1 MNSPQTQ
8 SSRLAESKSSLNLS
22 SSSPAST
29 PPASTTVFRRLKP
42 WFLSIVLHTLFLL
55 ALGLW
60 VIDSLAGDAGH
71 RIWATYAGNDSAMAD
86 FTVASVSSYDPTSS
100 APTTASAVLEQPVT
114 TQLDTSADPS
124 PLDALDSF
132 DPPSAALASM
142 DLFERSDVWGA
153 ELGGGKA
160 MKSLSDLTRAASG
173 ADKLVAAA
181 GIGEAGE
188 VVTGAIRSELEQD
201 NTLVVWLFD
210 ASASLTLKRNQMA
223 VHAES
228 FYKSIEAFNTKRR
241 DRDADASTLYSS
253 VIAFG
258 QNWREILRPTHVGAR
273 AISAMTKVPIDTTG
287 DENVMS
293 AVTQAVQLYREQRKR
308 KERIL
313 IVILTD
319 ESGDDTLRLEPT
331 IEYCRS
337 AGVAVHVIGPNAVM
351 GCEQG
356 SQLCHIPSGG
366 REYAFWLPVKKG
378 PETSLPERFL
388 VPYWHDSALPMW
400 QQSGARVA
408 ANTPWY
414 GGPYRERLH
423 SGFGPFALTRLALQT
438 GGSFTM
444 LDENGSRSVEQ
455 WSNRNE
461 YLPDY
466 DSVDQYVRSLHQYP
480 VRKFVVDAA
489 TISYQHADLFVPPR
503 MTFLGERSPV
513 YPYPILHPYFV
524 PSKFRDQLSRVLRI
538 ERARIEKAS
547 EVLQSFVVRLEDT
560 SVPWHEETL
569 PRWQASFDLTKGRV
583 YAMQARCL
591 EYLAATEGLV
601 QSLSPQV
608 NEITLLPD
616 ASLRSSESRYLV
628 DTAIHS
634 LDKCIEEHTGT
645 PWASLAQ
652 WELDTPVG
660 LRVAPAVIPPPPP
673 APPRPP
679 RGPSFS
685 TKMPSGS
692 SSGSSFSFP
701 RL

>member
-1 MNSPQTQ
+1 MNS
-8 SSRLAESKSSLNLS
+8 SSANASRFAEPNPALNFS
-22 SSSPAST
+22 TSPAA
-29 PPASTTVFRRLKP
+29 PTTVLKQLQP
-42 WFLSIVLHTLFLL
+42 WFLSIVLHTLLLL

-60 VIDSLAGDAGH
+60 VFDHLSGDAGH
-71 RIWATYAGNDSAMAD
+71 RIWATYPADDSAMAD
-86 FTVASVSSYDPTSS
+86 FTVASVSAYDPTV
-100 APTTASAVLEQPVT
+100 AASMTPAAVLEQPVAAP
-114 TQLDTSADPS
+114 LDTPPDLS
-124 PLDALDSF
+124 PLDALDMSN
-132 DPPSAALASM
+132 PPSASLASM
-142 DLFERSDVWGA
+142 ELFTRSDVWGEEVRA
-153 ELGGGKA
+153 GEAK
-160 MKSLSDLTRAASG
+160 KKLSNLTREASG
-173 ADKLVAAA
+173 ADKLIAAA

-188 VVTGAIRSELEQD
+188 VVTGVIRSELEQG
-201 NTLVVWLFD
+201 NTLIVWLFD
-210 ASASLTLKRNQMA
+210 ASASLTHKRSQMA
-223 VHAES
+223 DHAES

-241 DRDADASTLYSS
+241 DKAENENTLFSS

-273 AISAMTKVPIDTTG
+273 AISAMTKVPIDTSG

-308 KERIL
+308 QERIM

-319 ESGDDTLRLEPT
+319 ESGDDTLRLEDT

-351 GCEQG
+351 GCERG

-388 VPYWHDSALPMW
+388 VPYWHESSLPLW
-400 QQSGARVA
+400 QQSGASVA

-444 LDENGSRSVEQ
+444 LDEDATRSVDQ
-455 WSNRNE
+455 WANRKD

-466 DSVDQYVRSLHQYP
+466 ASVNQYVRSLQDYP

-489 TISYQHADLFVPPR
+489 TLSYQQAELFVPPR

-513 YPYPILHPYFV
+513 YPYPVLHPYVV
-524 PSKFRDQLSRVLRI
+524 PANFRTQLSRVLQI
-538 ERARIEKAS
+538 ERTRMERAS
-547 EVLQSFVVRLEDT
+547 EVLQSLIVRLEDT
-560 SVPWHEETL
+560 AVPWQDETS
-569 PRWQASFDLTKGRV
+569 PRWQASFALTKGRV
-583 YAMQARCL
+583 YATQARYL
-591 EYLAATEGLV
+591 EYLAATLNLKS
-601 QSLSPQV
+601 SLSPET

-616 ASLRSSESRYLV
+616 AALRSSESRYLV
-628 DTAIHS
+628 DAAVHS
-634 LDKCIEEHTGT
+634 LQKCIAEHPDT
-645 PWASLAQ
+645 PWAYLAQ
-652 WELDTPVG
+652 WELDIPVG
-660 LRVAPAVIPPPPP
+660 LRIQPAVIPRPPPP
-673 APPRPP
+673 PPRPP
-679 RGPSFS
+679 GGPGYS
-685 TKMPSGS
+685 TKS

>member
-1 MNSPQTQ
+1 M
-8 SSRLAESKSSLNLS
+8 
-22 SSSPAST
+22 
-29 PPASTTVFRRLKP
+29 
-42 WFLSIVLHTLFLL
+42 HTLLLL

-60 VIDSLAGDAGH
+60 VFDSLAGDNRH
-71 RIWATYAGNDSAMAD
+71 RIWATYPSDDSAMAD
-86 FTVASVSSYDPTSS
+86 FTVASVSAYDPTAS
-100 APTTASAVLEQPVT
+100 APPTAAAVLEQPVAT
-114 TQLDTSADPS
+114 RLDTPADLS
-124 PLDALDSF
+124 SLETLEMSE
-132 DPPSAALASM
+132 PPSAALASM
-142 DLFERSDVWGA
+142 ELFERSGKWGEEVRAA
-153 ELGGGKA
+153 EATK
-160 MKSLSDLTRAASG
+160 KLSDLTRPASG
-173 ADKLVAAA
+173 ADALVAVA
-181 GIGEAGE
+181 GIGQAGE

-210 ASASLTLKRNQMA
+210 ASASLTQKRNLMA
-223 VHAES
+223 MHAES

-241 DRDADASTLYSS
+241 DKDEGDNTLFSS

-293 AVTQAVQLYREQRKR
+293 AVTQAVRLYREQRKR
-308 KERIL
+308 QERII

-319 ESGDDTLRLEPT
+319 ESGDDTLQLEDT
-331 IEYCRS
+331 IQYCRS

-351 GCEQG
+351 GCERG
-356 SQLCHIPSGG
+356 SQLCQVPSGG

-388 VPYWHDSALPMW
+388 VPYWHESALPLW
-400 QQSGARVA
+400 QQSGASVA

-444 LDENGSRSVEQ
+444 LDEDGTRSIGS
-455 WSNRNE
+455 WANRTD

-466 DSVDQYVRSLHQYP
+466 ASVHQYVQSLQDHP
-480 VRKFVVDAA
+480 VRQFVVDAA
-489 TISYQHADLFVPPR
+489 TLSYQQAELFVPPR
-503 MTFLGERSPV
+503 MTFLGQRDVV
-513 YPYPILHPYFV
+513 YPYAVLHPYVV
-524 PSKFRDQLSRVLRI
+524 PATFRSQLTRALRI

-547 EVLQSFVVRLEDT
+547 AALQSLIVRMEDT
-560 SVPWHEETL
+560 SVPWQDETS

-583 YAMQARCL
+583 YATQARYR
-591 EYLAATEGLV
+591 EYLAATENVTETL
-601 QSLSPQV
+601 SLET

-616 ASLRSSESRYLV
+616 AQLRTSESRYWV
-628 DTAIHS
+628 DTAVHS
-634 LDKCIEEHTGT
+634 LNKCIDEHPGT
-645 PWASLAQ
+645 PWPYLAQ
-652 WELDTPVG
+652 WELDVPVG
-660 LRVAPAVIPPPPP
+660 LRIQPAVIPRPPPP
-673 APPRPP
+673 PPRPP
-679 RGPSFS
+679 GGPSFS
-685 TKMPSGS
+685 TKS